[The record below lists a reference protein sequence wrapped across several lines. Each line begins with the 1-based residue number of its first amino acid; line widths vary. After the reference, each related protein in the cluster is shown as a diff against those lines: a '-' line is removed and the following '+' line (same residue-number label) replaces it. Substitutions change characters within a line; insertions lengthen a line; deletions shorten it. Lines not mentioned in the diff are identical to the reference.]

1 MSTRQTMTL
10 AACALALTITG
21 CATSGRNYQT
31 DIDALNAKV
40 AALQGQLSQKDSEIS
55 RLNDQ
60 VGSNAADLERARRE
74 KAQLEGRLDDALS
87 KLKSAPA
94 PAPKPAAPDSDLK

>member
-1 MSTRQTMTL
+1 MKTL
-10 AACALALTITG
+10 HTLIPAVCALALTVTG

-60 VGSNAADLERARRE
+60 VGSNAAELDRARRE
-74 KAQLEGRLDDALS
+74 KNELEARLDDTLS
-87 KLKSAPA
+87 KMKAAST